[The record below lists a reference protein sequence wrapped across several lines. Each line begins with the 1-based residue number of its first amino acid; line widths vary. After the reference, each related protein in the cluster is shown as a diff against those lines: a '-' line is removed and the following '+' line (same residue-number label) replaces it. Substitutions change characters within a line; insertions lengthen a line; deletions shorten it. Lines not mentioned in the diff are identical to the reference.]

1 MWVNLVFPY
10 SLQTESMALVTSS
23 TGPATKLALVGARNF
38 LKGDT
43 NKTLGDLKMDLNIV
57 WWNLVTFQIFP
68 LYPKS
73 TSSIFPTL
81 VNINSILKDL
91 GIELNLSPF
100 S

>member
-23 TGPATKLALVGARNF
+23 TGPAKKLALVGARNF

-43 NKTLGDLKMDLNIV
+43 DKTLGDLKMHLNIV